1 LGHTNFMTSLLQTL
15 FSTAATMTS
24 YTFQWASVRGALPQ
38 PIVAFGVATA
48 AVLARPRQRLATVL
62 LTLVAF
68 RTFAELLHATIY
80 EDDNH
85 DDWNDDAFHDSD
97 DDDDK
102 ARPKPNRSRR
112 PTNSHKKKNTTS
124 NKENVDDHNRDD
136 EL

>member
-1 LGHTNFMTSLLQTL
+1 MTSLLQTL

-102 ARPKPNRSRR
+102 APPKPNRSRR

-124 NKENVDDHNRDD
+124 NKENADDHNRDD